1 MGAVI
6 FGFMYI
12 NQPSEEEI
20 AAAKK
25 AQTET
30 IETGNQKSEEVI
42 VDTLSTNQV
51 INLTALVQT
60 SGEAQKDGS
69 YTFLANNINLRC
81 DSTKLTGTVI
91 VNNDT
96 VNVENIIAQNL
107 GEYGVLGL
115 SVSSMNFGSIERTT
129 VNSPE
134 IGNNGT
140 FRPSIMNVAVS
151 YGKAFSTSIYA
162 GATLKLLTESIDN
175 VSSTAFAIDA
185 GVQYVTGENYE
196 LKFGIA
202 LKNWGPSASFSGD
215 GLSINTLPEFA
226 SHYMTT
232 EQRSASY
239 ELPSSL
245 NIGMSYDILF
255 AENNYRITIAGNF
268 ASMAF
273 GKDQYTLGLE
283 YGFMKF
289 FMLRAGYTYE
299 EKLTTD
305 IYDENGTTTLMNG
318 LACGAS
324 VMAPLSKAKAGK
336 NAMNLALDYSFRL
349 TKIMGGIH
357 SLGVSFSL

>member
-1 MGAVI
+1 MKNIKRILTGVILCILMVPSITANAGNDDRRGTAGAPYLLINPWVKSSGWSGVNTANGTGVDALFSNVAGLARTTGTEVS
-6 FGFMYI
+6 FGYTSWLQ
-12 NQPSEEEI
+12 NSGVSNI
-20 AAAKK
+20 AAGL
-25 AQTET
+25 AQ
-30 IETGNQKSEEVI
+30 S
-42 VDTLSTNQV
+42 
-51 INLTALVQT
+51 
-60 SGEAQKDGS
+60 
-69 YTFLANNINLRC
+69 
-81 DSTKLTGTVI
+81 
-91 VNNDT
+91 
-96 VNVENIIAQNL
+96 L
-107 GEYGVLGL
+107 GDFGVLGL

-215 GLSINTLPEFA
+215 GLSINTMPENAGHF
-226 SHYMTT
+226 MTT

-255 AENNYRITIAGNF
+255 AENNHRITIAGNF

-305 IYDENGTTTLMNG
+305 IYDESGSTTLMNG

-357 SLGVSFSL
+357 SLGISFSL

>member
-1 MGAVI
+1 MKNIKRILTGVILCILMVPSITANAGNDDRRGTAGAPYLLINPWVKSSGWSGVNTANGTGVDALFSNVAGLARTTGTEVS
-6 FGFMYI
+6 FGYTSWLQ
-12 NQPSEEEI
+12 NSGVSNI
-20 AAAKK
+20 AAGL
-25 AQTET
+25 AQ
-30 IETGNQKSEEVI
+30 S
-42 VDTLSTNQV
+42 
-51 INLTALVQT
+51 
-60 SGEAQKDGS
+60 
-69 YTFLANNINLRC
+69 
-81 DSTKLTGTVI
+81 
-91 VNNDT
+91 
-96 VNVENIIAQNL
+96 L
-107 GEYGVLGL
+107 GDFGVLGL

-215 GLSINTLPEFA
+215 GLSINTMPENAGHF
-226 SHYMTT
+226 MTT

-255 AENNYRITIAGNF
+255 AENNHRITIAGNF

-305 IYDENGTTTLMNG
+305 IYDENGSTTLMNG

-336 NAMNLALDYSFRL
+336 NSMNLALDYSFRL

-357 SLGVSFSL
+357 SLGISFSL

>member
-1 MGAVI
+1 MKNINRILTGVILCILMMPSITANAGNDDRRGTAGAPYLLINPWVKSSGWSGVNTANGTGVDALFSNVAGLARTTGTEVS
-6 FGFMYI
+6 FGYTSWLQ
-12 NQPSEEEI
+12 NSGVSNI
-20 AAAKK
+20 AAGL
-25 AQTET
+25 AQ
-30 IETGNQKSEEVI
+30 S
-42 VDTLSTNQV
+42 
-51 INLTALVQT
+51 
-60 SGEAQKDGS
+60 
-69 YTFLANNINLRC
+69 
-81 DSTKLTGTVI
+81 
-91 VNNDT
+91 
-96 VNVENIIAQNL
+96 L
-107 GEYGVLGL
+107 GDFGVLGL

-215 GLSINTLPEFA
+215 GLSINTMPENAGHF
-226 SHYMTT
+226 MTT

-255 AENNYRITIAGNF
+255 AENNHRITIAGNF

-305 IYDENGTTTLMNG
+305 IYDENGSTTLMNG

-336 NAMNLALDYSFRL
+336 NSMNSALDYSFRL

-357 SLGVSFSL
+357 SLGISFSL

>member
-1 MGAVI
+1 MKNINRILTGLILCILMMPSITANAGNDDRRGTAGAPYLLINPWVKSSGWSGVNTANGTGVDALFSNVAGLARTTGTEVS
-6 FGFMYI
+6 FGYTSWLQNSGI
-12 NQPSEEEI
+12 SNI
-20 AAAKK
+20 AA
-25 AQTET
+25 
-30 IETGNQKSEEVI
+30 G
-42 VDTLSTNQV
+42 L
-51 INLTALVQT
+51 
-60 SGEAQKDGS
+60 
-69 YTFLANNINLRC
+69 
-81 DSTKLTGTVI
+81 
-91 VNNDT
+91 
-96 VNVENIIAQNL
+96 AQNL

-255 AENNYRITIAGNF
+255 AENNHRITIAGNF

>member
-1 MGAVI
+1 MVPSITANAGNDDRRGTAGASYLLINPWVKSSGWSGVNTANGSGVDALFSNVAGLAHAGGTEVT
-6 FGFMYI
+6 FGYTSWLQNSGI
-12 NQPSEEEI
+12 SNI
-20 AAAKK
+20 AA
-25 AQTET
+25 
-30 IETGNQKSEEVI
+30 G
-42 VDTLSTNQV
+42 L
-51 INLTALVQT
+51 
-60 SGEAQKDGS
+60 
-69 YTFLANNINLRC
+69 
-81 DSTKLTGTVI
+81 
-91 VNNDT
+91 
-96 VNVENIIAQNL
+96 AQNL

-115 SVSSMNFGSIERTT
+115 SVSAMNFGTIERTT

-134 IGNNGT
+134 VGNNGT
-140 FRPSIMNVAVS
+140 FQPSVMNVAVS
-151 YGKAFSTSIYA
+151 YAKAFSTSIYA
-162 GATLKLLTESIDN
+162 GATVKLITESIDN
-175 VSSTAFAIDA
+175 VTGTGFAIDA

-202 LKNWGPSASFSGD
+202 LKNWGPSMSHSGD
-215 GLSINTLPEFA
+215 GLSINALIENSNHYQTL
-226 SHYMTT
+226 
-232 EQRSASY
+232 EQRSASF

-255 AENNYRITIAGNF
+255 AENNHRVTVAGNF

-283 YGFMKF
+283 YGFMKL

-299 EKLTTD
+299 ADLTTD
-305 IYDENGTTTLMNG
+305 IYDENGSTTLMNG

-357 SLGVSFSL
+357 SVGISFSL